1 MLRGL
6 VFVTRSQKTK
16 QNHKLFENV
25 ENSEYLAVTIII
37 NCDVWIP

>member
-6 VFVTRSQKTK
+6 VFVTGSQKTK

-25 ENSEYLAVTIII
+25 EHFKILGSYN
-37 NCDVWIP
+37 NN